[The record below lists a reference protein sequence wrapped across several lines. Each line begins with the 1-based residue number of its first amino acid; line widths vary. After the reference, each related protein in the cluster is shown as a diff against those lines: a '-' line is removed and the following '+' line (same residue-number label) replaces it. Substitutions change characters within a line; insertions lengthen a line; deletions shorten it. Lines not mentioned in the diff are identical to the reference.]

1 MAATACEIHLRRE
14 AILLSSTHACIDRYA
29 LKLHRLGRVS
39 FRTVKTNRDYM
50 QHRQHASW
58 QSPRGGRV
66 AAQRWARVQWKAGEK

>member
-50 QHRQHASW
+50 QHRQSRQQIRRGRDVGIHA
-58 QSPRGGRV
+58 
-66 AAQRWARVQWKAGEK
+66 AKCLNHF